1 MSVLIS
7 PTELQRLLAQGST
20 PRLLDVRW
28 SLIAPHGQADY
39 VSGHLPGAVYV
50 DLEHELSLRGA
61 RAEGR
66 HPLPP
71 IEDLQSAVRRWGI
84 SDGDEVVVVYDDAA
98 GLAASRA
105 WWLLRHAG
113 LKNVRI
119 LDGALSGWRKSGG
132 QLEAGTPVIE
142 RGTAVLGYGHL
153 PTVTIDQAA
162 DLPTYGVLL
171 DARAPERY
179 RGEIE
184 PIDRQAGHIPGAVNA
199 PTAENLTSDGFFHTA
214 QALRERFAALGLTK
228 EDSIAVYCGSGVT
241 AAHNIAALEIAGF
254 HAALYPGSWSQW
266 VNTPGRPIE
275 TAENSVESLQAR
287 RWEQTVGAA

>member
-7 PTELQRLLAQGST
+7 PAELTRLLAKGIA
-20 PRLLDVRW
+20 PKLLDVRW
-28 SLIAPHGQADY
+28 SPIAPHGQADY
-39 VSGHLPGAVYV
+39 VSGHLPGAAYV

-61 RAEGR
+61 RSEGR
-66 HPLPP
+66 RPLPP

-84 SDGDEVVVVYDDAA
+84 SEGDTVVVYDDAA

-113 LKNVRI
+113 LTDVRI

-132 QLEAGTPVIE
+132 HLQAGTPLIE
-142 RGTAVLGYGHL
+142 RGNAVLSYGHL

-162 DLPTYGVLL
+162 ELPTYGVLL

-179 RGEIE
+179 RGEAE
-184 PIDRQAGHIPGAVNA
+184 RLDRLAGHIPGAVNA
-199 PTAENLTSDGFFHTA
+199 PASENLTPEGNFRSAH
-214 QALRERFAALGLTK
+214 ALRARFTELGLS
-228 EDSIAVYCGSGVT
+228 EHDVIAVYGGSGIT
-241 AAHNIAALEIAGF
+241 ASQDIAALAIAGF
-254 HAALYPGSWSQW
+254 SAALYPGSWSQW

-275 TAENSVESLQAR
+275 TEENSVDTVRSRLWA
-287 RWEQTVGAA
+287 QTVGAA